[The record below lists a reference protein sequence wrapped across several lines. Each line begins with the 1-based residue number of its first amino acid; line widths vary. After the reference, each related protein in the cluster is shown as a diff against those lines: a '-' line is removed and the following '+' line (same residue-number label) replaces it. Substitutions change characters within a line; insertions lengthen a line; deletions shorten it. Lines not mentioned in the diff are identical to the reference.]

1 MRSAMEGLNQTI
13 LIGNLGADPELRM
26 TPNGQAV
33 LKLRVATT
41 EVYFDK
47 DKVKQERTEWHRV
60 TVWGKRGESL
70 SRILSKGMRVTV
82 IGRIHNSSYEKDGVK
97 HYSTEIVGDKVYL
110 PGLSR
115 QNGAMPAIPPAEP
128 AGGADLDIPF

>member
-1 MRSAMEGLNQTI
+1 MHAVMEGLNQTF

-33 LKLRVATT
+33 LKFKIATT

-47 DKVKQERTEWHRV
+47 DKIKQERTEWHRI

-70 SRILSKGMRVTV
+70 SRILAKGMRVTV

-97 HYSTEIVGDKVYL
+97 QRSSEIVADKVYL

-115 QNGAMPAIPPAEP
+115 SNGAMPDIPPAEAP
-128 AGGADLDIPF
+128 GTADLDIPF